1 MRRAEAEAA
10 RGRKG
15 GLRRSWGRDDTMGP
29 VCGEGVGGTTGGEM
43 CRGWGRVELVVGEGG
58 GGLWFVTGGVGER
71 SEGARVWTH
80 SATSVT
86 EEV

>member
-1 MRRAEAEAA
+1 MIR
-10 RGRKG
+10 
-15 GLRRSWGRDDTMGP
+15 WGRF
-29 VCGEGVGGTTGGEM
+29 VGKGWVVTTGGGEM
-43 CRGWGRVELVVGEGG
+43 CRGWVRVELVVVEGG
-58 GGLWFVTGGVGER
+58 GGLWFDTGEVGER